1 MADIGA
7 QSTMQVQHMPVML
20 PGANGQPV
28 MHYIAVGG
36 MPGSS
41 QQQQLAAWP
50 VISPILL
57 SFQHGCPAAM
67 PYQQLQQCWYG
78 NHFFRHMLG
87 FLPATSTVSYLL
99 YRGSR
104 LSTFLRCEMIPVGTQ
119 LLTRWLGC
127 RCRDS

>member
-36 MPGSS
+36 MPGTS

-50 VISPILL
+50 VHTSSSAVFPTLL
-57 SFQHGCPAAM
+57 PCSNALSAITAMQVWQSFFQTHVG
-67 PYQQLQQCWYG
+67 
-78 NHFFRHMLG
+78 
-87 FLPATSTVSYLL
+87 LPASNIYC
-99 YRGSR
+99 G
-104 LSTFLRCEMIPVGTQ
+104 IPLVQ
-119 LLTRWLGC
+119 RK
-127 RCRDS
+127 

>member
-50 VISPILL
+50 VNVSSSAVFSIRLPCSNAP
-57 SFQHGCPAAM
+57 SAM
-67 PYQQLQQCWYG
+67 TAMQVWQP
-78 NHFFRHMLG
+78 FF
-87 FLPATSTVSYLL
+87 
-99 YRGSR
+99 
-104 LSTFLRCEMIPVGTQ
+104 
-119 LLTRWLGC
+119 
-127 RCRDS
+127 